1 MTGLNRRDWLR
12 GAGAAGLLGAL
23 QGGVRESGAAVP
35 HFAPR
40 ARRVVYLFQSG
51 GPSQVDLWDYKPG
64 LRRLHGTDLPASV
77 KGTQRVTGMT
87 ARQKNGL
94 PLAPSKYKFT
104 RHTNND
110 RGVWISEL
118 LPHTASAHICTTPQC
133 ASKAGSAAPLGRPS
147 ANMRD
152 RSRSAP
158 L

>member
-1 MTGLNRRDWLR
+1 MTGLNRRVWLR

-77 KGTQRVTGMT
+77 KGTRPPRKGKTCTGSTWT
-87 ARQKNGL
+87 ART
-94 PLAPSKYKFT
+94 S
-104 RHTNND
+104 
-110 RGVWISEL
+110 
-118 LPHTASAHICTTPQC
+118 TP
-133 ASKAGSAAPLGRPS
+133 A
-147 ANMRD
+147 
-152 RSRSAP
+152 
-158 L
+158 